1 MTALHPFVVAAVAVL
16 TLAGCE
22 SLRSWIPT
30 IPAPNFSSWF
40 KSTKPGPLP
49 PLTARAEAPVTWQT
63 SVGRAVPGLTPAVTT
78 NAIYAASTD
87 GSLVRVDPATGRV
100 VWRVAAGTTLSA
112 GVGAD
117 PTVAVVA
124 TDKGDVLAFDPDGKA
139 LWTVRVTSSVSAPP
153 AVAEGIAVVYSGDGR
168 AYGLTTADGKTKWV
182 HQKPTPP
189 LIVRNNAGPVISRGG
204 VFMGTAGGRLT
215 AVDIGTGAVGWD
227 AGVATPKGATELER
241 VADVTSTP
249 VIDDRLVCAS
259 AFQGRTGCFELLRGT
274 SAWSRDVASLAGMTR
289 DAKNLYITDESG
301 AVQALDKST
310 GASVWKQD
318 VLAARRIG
326 GPVMVGDYVGVVD
339 VEGYLHLLA
348 ASDGAY
354 VGRTATDGSAPS
366 SQPVG
371 MLGGA
376 VWQSTGGNLIR
387 VTAR

>member
-1 MTALHPFVVAAVAVL
+1 MTALRSIVLAAVFA
-16 TLAGCE
+16 LAGCE
-22 SLRSWIPT
+22 SLKSWIPT
-30 IPAPNFSSWF
+30 IPAPNFASWF

-49 PLTARAEAPVTWQT
+49 PLTSRVNAPASWQVP
-63 SVGRAVPGLTPAVTT
+63 VGRAVPGLAPAVTT
-78 NAIYAASTD
+78 NAVYAASTD
-87 GSLVRVDPATGRV
+87 GTLMRIDPATGRV
-100 VWRVAAGTTLSA
+100 VWRVATGTALSA

-117 PTVAVVA
+117 PTAVVVA
-124 TDKGDVLAFDPDGKA
+124 TAKGDVLAFDPDGKA
-139 LWTVRVTSSVSAPP
+139 TWTARVSSSVSAPP
-153 AVAEGIAVVYSGDGR
+153 AVAEGIAIVYSGDGR
-168 AYGLTTADGKTKWV
+168 VYALSTADGKTKWV

-189 LIVRNNAGPVISRGG
+189 LIVRNNAGPVIDRGG

-215 AVDIGTGAVGWD
+215 AVDLGTGAVGWD
-227 AGVATPKGATELER
+227 ASVATPKGATELER
-241 VADVTSTP
+241 VADVTSLP
-249 VIDDRLVCAS
+249 VLDERQVCAT

-274 SAWSRDVASLAGMTR
+274 SAWSRDVPSLAGMTR

-326 GPVMVGDYVGVVD
+326 GPVLVGDYIGVVD

-348 ASDGAY
+348 PSDGAY
-354 VGRTATDGSAPS
+354 VGRTATDGTPAS

-371 MLGGA
+371 LLGGA
-376 VWQSTGGNLIR
+376 VWQSTGGTLYL

>member
-1 MTALHPFVVAAVAVL
+1 
-16 TLAGCE
+16 
-22 SLRSWIPT
+22 
-30 IPAPNFSSWF
+30 
-40 KSTKPGPLP
+40 
-49 PLTARAEAPVTWQT
+49 
-63 SVGRAVPGLTPAVTT
+63 
-78 NAIYAASTD
+78 
-87 GSLVRVDPATGRV
+87 
-100 VWRVAAGTTLSA
+100 
-112 GVGAD
+112 
-117 PTVAVVA
+117 
-124 TDKGDVLAFDPDGKA
+124 
-139 LWTVRVTSSVSAPP
+139 VRVTSSVSAPP

-376 VWQSTGGNLIR
+376 VWQSSGGNLIR